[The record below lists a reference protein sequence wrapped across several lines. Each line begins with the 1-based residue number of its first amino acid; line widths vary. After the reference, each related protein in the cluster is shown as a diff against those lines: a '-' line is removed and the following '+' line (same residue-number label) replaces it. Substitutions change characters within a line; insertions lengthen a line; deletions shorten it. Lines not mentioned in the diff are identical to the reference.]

1 MFQKFESKLSQYQ
14 GMEKKLMET
23 VNQIQK
29 IMQDLDQTRKE
40 NGALQDKLISI
51 ESDNRKYK
59 N

>member
-1 MFQKFESKLSQYQ
+1 
-14 GMEKKLMET
+14 MET